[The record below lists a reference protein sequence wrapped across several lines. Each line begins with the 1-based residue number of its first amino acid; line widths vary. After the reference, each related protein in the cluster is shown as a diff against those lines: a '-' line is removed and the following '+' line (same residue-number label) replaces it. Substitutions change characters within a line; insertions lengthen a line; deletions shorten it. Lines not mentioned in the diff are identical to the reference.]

1 MAELQ
6 LVFNNEKPKNENVGQ
21 QSILRLVC
29 RAKSDPKKKIKGPID
44 SASIRPHLPQ
54 IGLQN
59 SKTCRKKLNRFQ
71 NHRLKNFQLFQ
82 IRRMD
87 RNELR

>member
-6 LVFNNEKPKNENVGQ
+6 LVFNNEKPKNKNVGQ
-21 QSILRLVC
+21 QSILILVC
-29 RAKSDPKKKIKGPID
+29 RAKFDQKKNQRAN
-44 SASIRPHLPQ
+44 SASIRTHLPQ

-71 NHRLKNFQLFQ
+71 SHISKNFQLFQ
-82 IRRMD
+82 VRRMD